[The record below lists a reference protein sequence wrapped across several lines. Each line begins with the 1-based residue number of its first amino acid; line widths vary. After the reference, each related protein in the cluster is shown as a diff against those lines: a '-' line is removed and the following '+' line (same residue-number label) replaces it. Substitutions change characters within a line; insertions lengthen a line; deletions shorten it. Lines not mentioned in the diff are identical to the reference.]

1 MSHLTDLPP
10 WAAIAV
16 CALLLLGAA
25 MTLIGSLGLIRLP
38 NFYDRLH
45 APTIATSGGTILI
58 CLASILCFAV
68 LQSRWIFHELLIIF
82 FITVTTPVMLMLLG
96 QASLYRDRFEKPQD
110 VPRKPGQ
117 AAKSDA
123 AKPDAK

>member
-25 MTLIGSLGLIRLP
+25 TTLIGSLGLVRLAD
-38 NFYDRLH
+38 FYERLH

-58 CLASILCFAV
+58 CLASVLCFAV
-68 LQSRWIFHELLIIF
+68 LQSRWVFHELLIIF
-82 FITVTTPVMLMLLG
+82 FVTVTTPVTLMLLG
-96 QASLYRDRFEKPQD
+96 QAALYRDRFEERQD
-110 VPRKPGQ
+110 VPRKPRP
-117 AAKSDA
+117 A
-123 AKPDAK
+123 PNEE

>member
-38 NFYDRLH
+38 SFYDRLH
-45 APTIATSGGTILI
+45 APTITTSGGTVLV

-68 LQSRWIFHELLIIF
+68 LQSRWIFHELLIVF
-82 FITVTTPVMLMLLG
+82 FITVTTPVTLMLLG

-110 VPRKPGQ
+110 VPRKP
-117 AAKSDA
+117 
-123 AKPDAK
+123 KPLSPPDP

>member
-16 CALLLLGAA
+16 CTLLFLGAA

-38 NFYDRLH
+38 GFYDRLH

-68 LQSRWIFHELLIIF
+68 LQSRWILHELLIIF
-82 FITVTTPVMLMLLG
+82 FITVTTPVTLMLLG
-96 QASLYRDRFEKPQD
+96 QASLYRDRLEKRQD
-110 VPRKPGQ
+110 VPRKPGKSD

-123 AKPDAK
+123 E

>member
-1 MSHLTDLPP
+1 MTHLTDLPP

-16 CALLLLGAA
+16 CALLLSGAA
-25 MTLIGSLGLIRLP
+25 TTLVGSLGLVRLSD
-38 NFYDRLH
+38 FYERLH

-82 FITVTTPVMLMLLG
+82 FVTVTTPVTLMLLG
-96 QASLYRDRFEKPQD
+96 QAALYRDRVEERQGI
-110 VPRKPGQ
+110 PRKP
-117 AAKSDA
+117 
-123 AKPDAK
+123 KPSAEADPE

>member
-1 MSHLTDLPP
+1 MSHLTDLPA

-25 MTLIGSLGLIRLP
+25 MALIGSLGLLRLP
-38 NFYDRLH
+38 SFYDRLH
-45 APTIATSGGTILI
+45 APTITTSGATVLV

-68 LQSRWIFHELLIIF
+68 LQSRWIVHELLIIF
-82 FITVTTPVMLMLLG
+82 FITVTTPVTLMLLG
-96 QASLYRDRFEKPQD
+96 QASLYRHRFEKLQD

-117 AAKSDA
+117 AAM
-123 AKPDAK
+123 PDADESSRP